1 MRKFKTLLALSTVL
15 SLTACQTMTVN
26 NQKSVDLIQQQ
37 LNNATISS
45 LFEQAKTNGVITI
58 YDGNSYAS
66 YGNNV
71 STFLLQLS
79 KC

>member
-1 MRKFKTLLALSTVL
+1 
-15 SLTACQTMTVN
+15 MTVN
-26 NQKSVDLIQQQ
+26 NQKSVESTQQQ

-45 LFEQAKTNGVITI
+45 LFKQPKSNGVITI

-71 STFLLQLS
+71 SRANTYYVPASTFKMLNALIGIENGLT
-79 KC
+79 